1 MNDMIKVDGVAIK
14 TPSVST
20 WGLRD
25 ISDTDSGRTLDIL
38 MHKNR
43 IGQKRVISYAWN
55 MPTKAET
62 ATILQAFNPEYINL
76 TYPDAM
82 SGEDETRVFY
92 VGDRSA
98 PVQMWSIDKKNYTS
112 VSFDVIER

>member
-1 MNDMIKVDGVAIK
+1 MGMILVDGVVIK
-14 TPSVST
+14 TPSVFS
-20 WGLRD
+20 WGLQD
-25 ISDTDSGRTLDIL
+25 ISDADSGRTLDLL

-43 IGQKRVISYAWN
+43 EGQKRKISLAWN
-55 MPTKAET
+55 MPTKGET
-62 ATILQAFNPEYINL
+62 ATLLQAFNPEYINI
-76 TYPDAM
+76 TYPDAL

-98 PVQMWSIDKKNYTS
+98 PVQMWSIDKKYYSS